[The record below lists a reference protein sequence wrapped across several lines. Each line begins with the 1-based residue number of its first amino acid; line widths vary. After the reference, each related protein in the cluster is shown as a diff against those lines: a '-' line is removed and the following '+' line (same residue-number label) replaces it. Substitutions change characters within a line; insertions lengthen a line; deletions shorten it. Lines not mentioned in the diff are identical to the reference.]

1 MHISKNLT
9 LAAVAALMLGG
20 PALAQQDVEIPAQ
33 TVNEELRARVPAEI
47 LESGKIVSVNNGS
60 FPPYDIIIDAD
71 NISGA
76 SIDMGEAIGQL
87 LGLEVEHTTVSGLP
101 AVLAGIGSG
110 RFQFAMGPIGDFKS
124 RQEANDFV
132 DWVQEFVVFAV
143 QAANPK
149 GIEELASTCGLRISV
164 MAGGSAERVVTEQ
177 GEKCKAEGKEAV
189 EVQAYT
195 DQPTALLAVRSN
207 RADAFFSS
215 QAPLTYFAQQ
225 SNGEL
230 ELAGVGK
237 KNGFNDL
244 LQGAVVA
251 KDSALGPI
259 LVDAFKILHEN
270 GTYDAVMTKWGLDN
284 NKLDT
289 PGINLS
295 QY

>member
-1 MHISKNLT
+1 MHIGKNLT
-9 LAAVAALMLGG
+9 LAAVAALMLGA
-20 PALAQQDVEIPAQ
+20 PALAQQDIEIPAQ

-47 LESGKIVSVNNGS
+47 LEPGKLVSVNNGS
-60 FPPYDIIIDAD
+60 FPPYDIIIDAE

-76 SIDMGEAIGQL
+76 SINMGEAIGQL
-87 LGLEVEHTTVSGLP
+87 LGLEIEHTTVSGLP
-101 AVLAGIGSG
+101 AVLAGIDSG

-143 QAANPK
+143 QAGNPR
-149 GIEELASTCGLRISV
+149 GIGELADTCGLRISV

-177 GEKCKAEGKEAV
+177 GEKCAAEGKEAV
-189 EVQAYT
+189 EVQSYT

-251 KDSALGPI
+251 KDSPLGPI
-259 LVDAFKILHEN
+259 LVDAFKMLHEN
-270 GTYDAVMTKWGLDN
+270 GTYDAVMAKWGLEN
-284 NKLDT
+284 NKFDT